1 VWVKK
6 LKKKTMGKEEE
17 KGKKQKKI
25 NKNTKR
31 TK

>member
-1 VWVKK
+1 MWVKK